1 MITTNVFFCFFKR
14 APLQCVY
21 ETILGKTLPYLSLS
35 SLLHFA
41 HNKYLSRSGKNIH
54 LINPKTSNIF
64 SHNYFLQRGHFAKL
78 LQSSC
83 CSPRFSHTLYSILVL
98 IFRTIFPVLC
108 VLFFTICFCILCSCC
123 GLPVMFTT
131 ENWFSNI

>member
-1 MITTNVFFCFFKR
+1 MFFFVFSNVLLCSVPTRQFWAKPCPICHCHLFYTLLIT
-14 APLQCVY
+14 
-21 ETILGKTLPYLSLS
+21 
-35 SLLHFA
+35 
-41 HNKYLSRSGKNIH
+41 
-54 LINPKTSNIF
+54 NIF
-64 SHNYFLQRGHFAKL
+64 QGQVKTFILSIPKLQISSATIIFFQRGHFAKL

-83 CSPRFSHTLYSILVL
+83 CSPRFSHTVYSILIL